1 MREKM
6 KKVFDYP
13 TFSKFKGTQT
23 AFPNPA
29 SLILVFILLFLDF
42 FFYFLFFCVFISSGL
57 PKVFT

>member
-42 FFYFLFFCVFISSGL
+42 LFFCVFTSSGL
-57 PKVFT
+57 PKVFTGNNQ